1 MGVLDTVTGL
11 FGGEE
16 RHYRFLCR
24 DCRTE
29 FAQRATG
36 EDDLIC
42 PDCGSDAVRPI
53 DGA

>member
-1 MGVLDTVTGL
+1 MGIISTVSRL
-11 FGGEE
+11 FGSE
-16 RHYRFLCR
+16 RSHYRYQCR

-42 PDCGSDAVRPI
+42 PDCGSDAVRPF
-53 DGA
+53 DAS